1 MKEFI
6 GLLIVALVLIA
17 AMVAGKQR
25 SKKGEGGIG
34 GKPADPAKPS
44 EE

>member
-6 GLLIVALVLIA
+6 ALLIVALVLIA
-17 AMVAGKQR
+17 AAVAGKQR
-25 SKKGEGGIG
+25 SKKGKGSLG
-34 GKPADPAKPS
+34 GKPTDPTKPS